1 MSWVDSVDLTGNWQT
16 AVDYCAGGIPGSE
29 YLWMIVIV
37 ATNIVGLAVSRWMV
51 SKF

>member
-1 MSWVDSVDLTGNWQT
+1 MWADQVNLADNWRI

-29 YLWMIVIV
+29 YLWMAAILISSV
-37 ATNIVGLAVSRWMV
+37 AALLVSRWMV